1 MKTLDYY
8 NENAEQFAENTFN
21 ADMSSV
27 YKEFLAFLEPDAKI
41 LDLGCGSGRDSLAFK
56 KLGYDVTAVD
66 GSESICKV
74 AREKTGIEVHCLRF
88 DELFY
93 QNEFDGIWACASL
106 LHVEKD
112 SMRSILNKVATAL
125 KEKGILYV
133 SYKYGNSEREDNGKH
148 YSDYTEEDIEQL
160 FKGTGLEAI
169 QYWKSG
175 DQLKREAVWLN
186 VLAKK
191 G

>member
-27 YKEFLAFLEPDAKI
+27 YKEFLDFLEPDAKI

-74 AREKTGIEVHCLRF
+74 AREKTGIEVQCLRF
-88 DELFY
+88 DELSY

-169 QYWKSG
+169 KYWKSG

-186 VLAKK
+186 VLARK